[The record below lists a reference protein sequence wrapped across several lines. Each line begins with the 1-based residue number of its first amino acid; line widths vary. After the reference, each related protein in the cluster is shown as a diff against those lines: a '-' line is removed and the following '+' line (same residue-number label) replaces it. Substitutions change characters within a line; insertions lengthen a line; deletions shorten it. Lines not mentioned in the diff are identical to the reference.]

1 MKLKLSML
9 LLALLIVLTACSEK
23 PSTTTTNA
31 GTPAG
36 SPVKGDTKATNTYP
50 NAQLLAD
57 VKWVEEHAKD
67 ANVRILDVRS
77 KGYEAGH
84 IPGAIA
90 FNSGQL
96 KDTKN
101 NTIVDKDKFT
111 ELFRNLGVN
120 ADTTVLLYDE
130 GNGNGATRVFYAL
143 EYYGLKD
150 KVKVLNGGFP
160 AWQAASKEV
169 SVDVPTVATKGQFTA
184 VPNDKLITTKEEL
197 QKLDLKGCVLLD
209 VRSAKEFSGEDLR
222 GNKNGGHLK
231 SAVNKEWSDAIDQ
244 NAADGVPKFKNYPE
258 LKALYENVGVVK
270 DKTIVPYC
278 QTNIRGAHT
287 YFTLR
292 LLGYSDVAP
301 YEGAWAE
308 WGNADDTE
316 IVK

>member
-1 MKLKLSML
+1 MKVKLSL
-9 LLALLIVLTACSEK
+9 LLLTLLLVLTACSEK
-23 PSTTTTNA
+23 PSQTTTNA
-31 GTPAG
+31 GSPTGTPAPSG
-36 SPVKGDTKATNTYP
+36 AKTSDTYP

-57 VKWVEEHAKD
+57 TKWVEEHLKD
-67 ANVRILDVRS
+67 TKVRILDVRS

-96 KDTKN
+96 KDSKN

-111 ELFRNLGVN
+111 EIFQALGVN
-120 ADTTVLLYDE
+120 ADTTVLVYDE

-150 KVKVLNGGFP
+150 KVKLLNGGFP
-160 AWQAASKEV
+160 AWQAAGKEV
-169 SVDVPTVATKGQFTA
+169 ATDVPTVAAKGTFTA

-209 VRSAKEFSGEDLR
+209 VRSAKEYSGEDLR

-231 SAVNKEWSDAIDQ
+231 GAVNKEWSDAIDS
-244 NAADGVPKFKNYPE
+244 NPADGVPKFKAYPE

-270 DKTIVPYC
+270 DKTIIPYC